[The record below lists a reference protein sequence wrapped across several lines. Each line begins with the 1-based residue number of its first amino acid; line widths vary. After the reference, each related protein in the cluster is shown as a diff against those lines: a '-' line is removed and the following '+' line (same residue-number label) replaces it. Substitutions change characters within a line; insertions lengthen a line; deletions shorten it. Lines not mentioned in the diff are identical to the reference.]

1 MPALSLQILFVASAA
16 MIGTNGQAAPRS
28 QGPFLLSSSDSDSR
42 ESPTAAAPSAYLRV
56 VGPVAMRVTAPVV
69 RTQAS
74 RPTYPASEEIARDP
88 EAYVVAES
96 ERRANGGVAP
106 TRDSGNRDIRI
117 SVGADPLP
125 EISVSPYSSPR
136 IHPED
141 VILFF
146 KDEKLDGLR
155 GGVAYPAA
163 RLRFDPAQPEVRSS
177 SSATYTSQ

>member
-1 MPALSLQILFVASAA
+1 

-28 QGPFLLSSSDSDSR
+28 HGPFPLSSPNSGSAELPVD
-42 ESPTAAAPSAYLRV
+42 AVPSAYLRV
-56 VGPVAMRVTAPVV
+56 VGPVPMKVTVPIVQTRAP
-69 RTQAS
+69 
-74 RPTYPASEEIARDP
+74 RPTYPPSEEVARDP

-96 ERRANGGVAP
+96 ERRANGGVSP
-106 TRDSGNRDIRI
+106 THDSGNRDIHI
-117 SVGADPLP
+117 SVGGDPLP
-125 EISVSPYSSPR
+125 EISVSPYSNPR